1 MECQLQS
8 SYHRGMTT
16 DARPVKAK
24 LTRRGEQTRQRI
36 VAAAADLMF
45 ERGVAG
51 TTIEAV
57 QAAATVSASQLYH
70 YFAGKDDL
78 VRAVIEHQ
86 ADIIVGNQ
94 QSASLGTFEGLRAWR
109 DMVVDLDRRRQGRG
123 GCPLGSLGSQ
133 LAETDPQAR
142 TDIAASF
149 DRWQAAI
156 EDGLRTM
163 RATGQL
169 VPEADPAALALA
181 TLAALQGGL
190 LLTQMRRDTRPLET
204 ALDAMLTLIASFRP
218 GHPGQPP
225 QDMAR

>member
-8 SYHRGMTT
+8 SYHRRMTT

-109 DMVVDLDRRRQGRG
+109 DMMVDLDRRRQGRG
-123 GCPLGSLGSQ
+123 GCPLVSLGSQ

-142 TDIAASF
+142 ADIAASF
-149 DRWQAAI
+149 DR
-156 EDGLRTM
+156 
-163 RATGQL
+163 
-169 VPEADPAALALA
+169 
-181 TLAALQGGL
+181 
-190 LLTQMRRDTRPLET
+190 
-204 ALDAMLTLIASFRP
+204 
-218 GHPGQPP
+218 
-225 QDMAR
+225 